1 MHSCSTEVVFNH
13 PSVFIR
19 VYLFYMFLS
28 VSIGFVI
35 CFISFISFF
44 YRFTS
49 VSIYFYLFTLTSIHC
64 REKGKKTFWFHTFA
78 FAH

>member
-35 CFISFISFF
+35 CFISFICFF
-44 YRFTS
+44 IDLHLFL
-49 VSIYFYLFTLTSIHC
+49 SISTCLH
-64 REKGKKTFWFHTFA
+64 
-78 FAH
+78 